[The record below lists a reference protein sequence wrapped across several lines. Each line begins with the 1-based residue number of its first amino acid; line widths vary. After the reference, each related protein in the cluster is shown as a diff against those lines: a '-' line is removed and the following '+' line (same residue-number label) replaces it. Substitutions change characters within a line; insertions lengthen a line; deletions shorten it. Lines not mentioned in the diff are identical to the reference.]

1 MTKLKILTKMFRAGR
16 SRNVAHEF
24 IENLTFNIPMIDH
37 SSLKVTFYFTWILTF
52 LKYFFFLQCPLEHF
66 LIQSAF
72 ASQKT
77 IRWIFFFSF
86 FFFFFSFENTVG
98 ESSPQNGSTCRL
110 NLVLI
115 VIVPLAIF
123 ILAIVVVFGISCSRR
138 HQGHKNQGKFLASF
152 AYLCIFLSF
161 FFFFFFSKY
170 DEPMKYRST
179 NWKSFPCLV

>member
-1 MTKLKILTKMFRAGR
+1 MFRAGR

-52 LKYFFFLQCPLEHF
+52 LKYFFFSPVSIGTFFDSISLRLSENNIF
-66 LIQSAF
+66 LF
-72 ASQKT
+72 L
-77 IRWIFFFSF
+77 
-86 FFFFFSFENTVG
+86 FFFFFSFENAVG

-123 ILAIVVVFGISCSRR
+123 ILAIVVVFGISCFRR

-161 FFFFFFSKY
+161 FFFFFFFS
-170 DEPMKYRST
+170 EI
-179 NWKSFPCLV
+179 